1 MANLSWLMTQLEKE
15 RDRLQRQ
22 VSGLNAAFAAFA
34 RVYRGDGNPRPRRK
48 LSAKARARI
57 AAAQRARWAIVNG
70 QQKVIPVAKPGKRT
84 ISGSA
89 RRKMAAAQRARWAKV
104 KREKKAA

>member
-15 RDRLQRQ
+15 RDRVQRQ
-22 VSGLNAAFAAFA
+22 VSGLNAALAAFA
-34 RVYRGDGNPRPRRK
+34 RVYRGDGKTRPRRK
-48 LSAKARARI
+48 LSAKGRARI
-57 AAAQRARWAIVNG
+57 AAAQRARWAKVG

-104 KREKKAA
+104 KGEKKAA